1 MDICQGNIPF
11 DCVELVAPLS
21 QPARSV
27 SGGSKS
33 VCFSPM
39 FTCDIMLYRGCTVR
53 MADTFS
59 LVVLN
64 VHEKRYPNYSILL
77 VAKVDFWAVKAQTI
91 SYWSWR
97 TWWSSNVLC
106 LCKFQNV
113 GIHLGHLLLLLLAFD
128 YYLSPRGILV
138 QMVDVWDLSLKYS
151 ELYT

>member
-64 VHEKRYPNYSILL
+64 VHETKCIPKIR
-77 VAKVDFWAVKAQTI
+77 FCQ
-91 SYWSWR
+91 
-97 TWWSSNVLC
+97 
-106 LCKFQNV
+106 
-113 GIHLGHLLLLLLAFD
+113 
-128 YYLSPRGILV
+128 
-138 QMVDVWDLSLKYS
+138 
-151 ELYT
+151 

>member
-59 LVVLN
+59 LVV
-64 VHEKRYPNYSILL
+64 VKRTRDKVYPKNSFLS
-77 VAKVDFWAVKAQTI
+77 VAKLIFERSRRKPFLIDVERPGGLQILYACTSSKLLEYIWGI
-91 SYWSWR
+91 YCSY
-97 TWWSSNVLC
+97 C
-106 LCKFQNV
+106 
-113 GIHLGHLLLLLLAFD
+113 
-128 YYLSPRGILV
+128 
-138 QMVDVWDLSLKYS
+138 
-151 ELYT
+151 